1 MPFYHKLGNI
11 PHKRHTQHRRPDGEL
26 YTEELFG
33 FEGFSG
39 CSSLLYHYHPPVRVV
54 DVKPCETE
62 ELEEWKLPVQRHI
75 HTRTK
80 SAQPVG
86 DPISGRRVLM
96 FNNDCRL
103 GIVLPAE
110 PMDYFYKNGQADE
123 LYFIHEGTGRFET
136 NFGVLPYREGDYV
149 LIPHGTIYRIVMD
162 SQQERKET
170 IDAVLNQMT
179 AQERQIVEMRYG
191 LAGKPPLES
200 EEAAKELG
208 ISKENLRQIEAGIL
222 RKYPNLL
229 GANSKSPEP
238 GEDKQQ
244 RWLTVEGKYIQPPKR
259 YRNDYGQLLEHSPF
273 CERDIRVPEELLTI
287 TGEEDGKGPFKV
299 LVRANDML
307 TAYYYDHHPLDVA
320 GWDGY
325 LYPYI
330 FNIEDFEPITG
341 RVHQPPP
348 VHQTFQ
354 AHNFVVCSF
363 VPRMYDYHPLSI
375 PAPYNH
381 SNIDSEEVLY
391 YVNGN
396 FMSRK
401 GIDIASFTLHPHGIP
416 HGPHPGA
423 AEASIGKAATEE
435 LAVMV
440 DTFRPLKLTKWAQEF
455 DDPSY
460 PTSWLDKKSDAMPT
474 DTD

>member
-39 CSSLLYHYHPPVRVV
+39 CASLLYHHHPPVRVL
-54 DVKPCETE
+54 DIKPCESQE
-62 ELEEWKLPVQRHI
+62 PQEWKLPVQRHI

-80 SAQPVG
+80 DVKAMG
-86 DPISGRRVLM
+86 DPISGRRILM
-96 FNNDCRL
+96 FNSDCRL
-103 GIVLPAE
+103 GIVRPKE
-110 PMDYFYKNGQADE
+110 PMKYFYKNGQADE
-123 LYFIHEGTGRFET
+123 LYFIHEGTGRFLT
-136 NFGVLPYREGDYV
+136 NFGVLPYHEGDYV
-149 LIPHGTIYRIVMD
+149 LIPHGTIYKIEMD
-162 SQQERKET
+162 GEKE
-170 IDAVLNQMT
+170 
-179 AQERQIVEMRYG
+179 
-191 LAGKPPLES
+191 
-200 EEAAKELG
+200 
-208 ISKENLRQIEAGIL
+208 
-222 RKYPNLL
+222 
-229 GANSKSPEP
+229 
-238 GEDKQQ
+238 Q
-244 RWLTVEGKYIQPPKR
+244 RWLTVEGKYIAPPKR
-259 YRNDYGQLLEHSPF
+259 YRNEYGQLLEHSPY
-273 CERDIRVPEELLTI
+273 CERDIRVPQELMVV
-287 TGEEDGKGPFKV
+287 TGDEAGKGPFEV

-307 TAYYYDHHPLDVA
+307 TAYYYDHHPLDVV

-363 VPRMYDYHPLSI
+363 VPRKYDYHPLAI

-401 GIDIASFTLHPHGIP
+401 GIDVASFTLHPHGIP

-423 AEASIGKAATEE
+423 AEASIGHEATEE

-440 DTFRPLKLTKWAQEF
+440 DTFRPLKLTRWAEEY

-460 PTSWLDKKSDAMPT
+460 PKSWLDEKKGEVMPT